1 MTTLGYGDMYP
12 ETCSGMVIGALCALA
27 GILTI
32 AMPVPVIVNN
42 FRLYYSLAMAQQKLP
57 KKKKRQHLPL
67 SGTLSQPSPSGEQ
80 VE

>member
-1 MTTLGYGDMYP
+1 
-12 ETCSGMVIGALCALA
+12 MVIGALCALA

-67 SGTLSQPSPSGEQ
+67 SGMLSQPSTSGEQ